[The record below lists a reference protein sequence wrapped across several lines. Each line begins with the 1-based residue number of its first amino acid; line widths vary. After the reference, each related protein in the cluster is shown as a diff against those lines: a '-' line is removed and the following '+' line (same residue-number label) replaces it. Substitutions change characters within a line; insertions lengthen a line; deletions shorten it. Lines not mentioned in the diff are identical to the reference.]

1 MFSKELGYRIRQKG
15 TLGVGGLERYRR
27 NSREGTKNAAKKKR
41 KKGGCSALLRER
53 KKQKKTPDLTRG
65 GNSNDIAHGSI
76 VWVFAVIIDRLASR
90 SAC

>member
-53 KKQKKTPDLTRG
+53 KKQKKKHQTLPEEVTPTT
-65 GNSNDIAHGSI
+65 
-76 VWVFAVIIDRLASR
+76 
-90 SAC
+90 